1 MYNMLKKIF
10 FLIFILTSAT
20 ASFAQFGGNLRG
32 NNGFGFDTTST
43 SQSTSNKDI
52 SVDSLR
58 KQLDSKKDSIVYNAK
73 YIKYT
78 KAAFLEDSTRL
89 FNLDTA
95 VQDFHHFNPLNDPHS
110 PTMNLGVLGMAYRPM
125 LFEPSKNIGFD
136 IGLHYFDRYME
147 GPQDIKY
154 YQARAR
160 YTELYYVSPFGGKQ
174 EEMFHVLHSQNIK
187 PNWNMGAKFGK
198 MGTQGYYAGQISDIL
213 NASVWNWY
221 ESKNKRYT
229 LLASLNFNTIKSN
242 ETGSIFNDSV
252 FTAETIVEPLY
263 ERTRLY
269 NSRETGNARHNV
281 RNNTFFVKQFF
292 NIGKQRLVDSGEVAL
307 PTQRVS
313 YAFSYNRQKYNF
325 RYGRVDT
332 TGLLKHHHIFQDST
346 SDSTRLDH
354 IRNEFAYSFYIRG
367 KRISFLKNELKVN
380 AGLVQDYYKYSQY
393 TYNNNFQNL
402 TLKGNLTYGLSDRA
416 NVNFAL
422 QQVFQGPYAGD
433 FLYQANS
440 EIKLSN
446 SVGSI
451 LLGAYSQNQSP
462 AIIYE
467 RQNSNHHQWDLSF
480 DRVKTQNL
488 SFAYNNPKFYLK
500 AKAEYFLIGN
510 HLYFTDV
517 NDEIAP
523 AQMSGN
529 INLLKLT
536 LAKDFHF
543 GKFTFENYIVYQKT
557 DYESVLRTPEIYTF
571 HSFYMHQ
578 DLFKVLKMDFGFDA
592 RYFSKYTANAYAPAI
607 GQFYNKGNTQFD
619 TWPIVDAW
627 VRTNWK
633 RANLFVR
640 YDYLNKGLF
649 SKGYYTV
656 DRYPM
661 PYSIARFGLSWNF
674 YD

>member
-1 MYNMLKKIF
+1 MLRKIF
-10 FLIFILTSAT
+10 FLFFILVNTLQA
-20 ASFAQFGGNLRG
+20 FAQFGSTLRR
-32 NNGFGFDTTST
+32 NDGFGFDTTST
-43 SQSTSNKDI
+43 NKPTSNRDI

-58 KQLDSKKDSIVYNAK
+58 KQLDGKKDSVVFNAK
-73 YIKYT
+73 YIKFT

-89 FNLDTA
+89 FNLDTTA
-95 VQDFHHFNPLNDPHS
+95 KDFQHFNPLNDPHS
-110 PTMNLGVLGMAYRPM
+110 PTMNLGVLGMAFRPM
-125 LFEPSKNIGFD
+125 LFEPRKDIGFD
-136 IGLHYFDRYME
+136 IGLHYFDRYIE

-187 PNWNMGAKFGK
+187 PNWNMGAKYAKTGS
-198 MGTQGYYAGQISDIL
+198 QGYYAGQVSDIL
-213 NASVWNWY
+213 NASLWNWY
-221 ESKNKRYT
+221 QSKSKRYT
-229 LLASLNFNTIKSN
+229 LLVSANFNTIKSN

-252 FTAETIVEPLY
+252 FTAKTIVEPLF

-269 NSRETGNARHNV
+269 NSREAGNARHNV
-281 RNNTFFVKQFF
+281 KNNTIFVKQFY

-332 TGLLKHHHIFQDST
+332 TGLFKNYYIYQDST

-354 IRNEFAYSFYIRG
+354 VRNEFAYSFYIRG
-367 KRISFLKNELKVN
+367 KRISFLKNEVKVN
-380 AGLVQDYYKYSQY
+380 AGLVQDYYRYNQY
-393 TYNNNFQNL
+393 TYNKNFQTL
-402 TLKGNLTYGLSDRA
+402 TLKGNVTYGLSNRINL
-416 NVNFAL
+416 NVGL
-422 QQVFQGPYAGD
+422 QQIFQGPYIGD
-433 FLYQANS
+433 FLYEANS
-440 EIKLSN
+440 EVKLSN

-451 LLGAYSQNQSP
+451 FLGAYSQNQSP
-462 AIIYE
+462 AVNYE
-467 RQNSNHHQWDLSF
+467 MQTSNHRRWDLNF
-480 DRVKTQNL
+480 DRTKTQNL
-488 SFAYNNPKFYLK
+488 SFAYSNPKFDLK
-500 AKAEYFLIGN
+500 AKAEYFLVSN
-510 HLYFTDV
+510 YLYFGADANGDIT
-517 NDEIAP
+517 P
-523 AQMSGN
+523 AQVSGN
-529 INLLKLT
+529 INMLKLT
-536 LAKDFHF
+536 LSKDFHV
-543 GKFTFENYIVYQKT
+543 GKLTLENYIVYQKT

-571 HSFYMHQ
+571 HSLYMHQ
-578 DLFKVLKMDFGFDA
+578 DLFKVLKMDFGFDIK
-592 RYFSKYTANAYAPAI
+592 YFGKYTANSYAPDI
-607 GQFYNKGNTQFD
+607 GQFYNKDNTRFD

-649 SKGYYTV
+649 SRGYYTV

-661 PYSIARFGLSWNF
+661 PYSVARFGLSWNF